1 MASPPG
7 PPRWVKL
14 LLDVHHS
21 RVAAERLRANGYD
34 VQAAFDHPELAVLAD
49 EELLRR
55 ASADERAVVTENAK
69 DFDRIVRSWVATGE
83 HHAGVIFTSPRRF
96 IVEVTVI
103 PRIWSWHSRA
113 FSPRLRTP
121 NTIGCTGW
129 SDRALVRGS
138 SRATKPVD

>member
-21 RVAAERLRANGYD
+21 RVAAERLRASGYD
-34 VQAAFDHPELAVLAD
+34 VPAAFDHPELAVLVD

-55 ASADERAVVTENAK
+55 ASAEGRAVVTENAN

-96 IVEVTVI
+96 
-103 PRIWSWHSRA
+103 H
-113 FSPRLRTP
+113 
-121 NTIGCTGW
+121 
-129 SDRALVRGS
+129 RGS
-138 SRATKPVD
+138 NDYPENLIVALTRLLATPPDAEHDWVHWLE